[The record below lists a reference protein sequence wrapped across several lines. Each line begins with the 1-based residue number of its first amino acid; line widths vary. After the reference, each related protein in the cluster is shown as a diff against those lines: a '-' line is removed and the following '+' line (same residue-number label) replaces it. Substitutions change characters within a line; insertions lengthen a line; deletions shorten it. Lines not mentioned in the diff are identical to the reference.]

1 MKKIAKY
8 TYELR
13 DLVNEGFTLNLTAY
27 PIFDE
32 TYRESLNEKIIAHFY
47 FREIG
52 QETPDRFNYMLARR
66 MNEIMPYY
74 NQLYKS
80 EAMAANIDPLSTD
93 KLAMTYVEER
103 DKGTDETTGTV
114 GKQTGAATEDSTT
127 TETGEANST
136 GEHTKSTSHN
146 TDNIFSDVP
155 SSQLPTSLQNGYYT
169 TRNITTDSGSEDSTD
184 TVKNTTTQT
193 DTVDAS
199 RTMTVDT
206 KNDLTR
212 KETVNDDVTGT
223 RTVTGYTGHS
233 TAVLIA
239 KYRDLFV
246 NIDLKILDDLE
257 ILFMGVY

>member
-13 DLVNEGFTLNLTAY
+13 DLISEGFTLNLSAY

-32 TYRESLNEKIIAHFY
+32 TYRESLNEKIISHFY

-93 KLAMTYVEER
+93 KLAMTYSEER
-103 DKGTDETTGTV
+103 DKGTDETTGDV
-114 GKQTGAATEDSTT
+114 GKKTGTATEDTTT

-136 GEHTKSTSHN
+136 GSNTKSTSHN
-146 TDNIFSDVP
+146 NDNIFSDVP

-169 TRNITTDSGSEDSTD
+169 TRNITTDSGSENSTD

-193 DTVDAS
+193 DVIDTS
-199 RTMTVDT
+199 RTQTVDT
-206 KNDLTR
+206 KYDRTR

-233 TAVLIA
+233 TATLIA

-246 NIDLKILDDLE
+246 NIDMRILDDLE

>member
-13 DLVNEGFTLNLTAY
+13 DLINEGFTLNLTVY

-32 TYRESLNEKIIAHFY
+32 AYRESLNEKIIAHFY

-80 EAMAANIDPLSTD
+80 EAMAASLDPLSTD
-93 KLAMTYVEER
+93 KITTTYTEER

-114 GKQTGAATEDSTT
+114 GKQTGSATEDTTT
-127 TETGEANST
+127 TEAGEANST
-136 GEHTKSTSHN
+136 GTHVKSTSHN

-193 DTVDAS
+193 DTVEAS
-199 RTMTVDT
+199 RTLAVDT
-206 KNDLTR
+206 KHDLTR
-212 KETVNDDVTGT
+212 KETINDDVTGT

-233 TAVLIA
+233 AADLIA